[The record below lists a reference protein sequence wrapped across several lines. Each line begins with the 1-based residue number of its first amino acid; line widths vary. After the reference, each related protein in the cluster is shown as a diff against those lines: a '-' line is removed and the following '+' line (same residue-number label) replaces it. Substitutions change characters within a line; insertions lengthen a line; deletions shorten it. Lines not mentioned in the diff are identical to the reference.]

1 MDLLTRE
8 QIIEL
13 VARLKKAD
21 FQSEEETNNAIAKL
35 KNGVI
40 DPKIT
45 DYIFFSEMTPEE
57 IADKALS
64 YKPILL

>member
-21 FQSEEETNNAIAKL
+21 FQNEEETDNAISKL
-35 KNGVI
+35 KNGVV

-45 DYIFFSEMTPEE
+45 DYIFFSEMAPEE

>member
-1 MDLLTRE
+1 MNLMTRE

-13 VARLKKAD
+13 VTRLKNAD
-21 FQSEEETNNAIAKL
+21 FQSEEESDNAIAKL
-35 KNGVI
+35 KSGVI